1 MDFAGQYAGSENR
14 RMRFHS
20 TRSGSESV
28 TLSEAIRQSI
38 APDGGLYLP
47 ESFPTLNPEEFAG
60 LNSWNEIGKRLLE
73 SFFRD
78 DDLQSHLSD
87 ICDEAFNFPI
97 TLNILNHDT
106 AVLELFHG
114 PTAAFKDVGAR
125 FLAACVARM
134 PGRQTIIVATSG
146 DTGGAVAA
154 AFAERS
160 NVEVVILFPKEKIST
175 RQQQQLTCWG
185 DHVRA
190 FAVRGVFDDCQRI
203 VKTAFTDREWS
214 ECRGLLSANSINLGR
229 LLPQTVYYAASSL
242 WYFRQRDARPGYII
256 PTGNLGNA
264 VAAFWTKAMG
274 FPIREI
280 VLTTNRNRTLPDYF
294 ETGEWSPHQT
304 IPTLANAMDVGNP
317 SNFERL
323 QNLHSLAQLRQIAR
337 AFSVSDEE
345 ISQTIANGIDR
356 WGHVWCPH
364 TATAVHVRER
374 LIEPDWIMVATA
386 HPAKFDSIVEPLI
399 KQTVST
405 PSSLTAVLERPS
417 RFEEIEPTFDALA
430 EAMS

>member
-1 MDFAGQYAGSENR
+1 MDFTRQHPGSENR
-14 RMRFHS
+14 RMRIHS
-20 TRSGSESV
+20 TRSASQSV

-38 APDGGLYLP
+38 APDGGLYVP
-47 ESFPTLNPEEFAG
+47 ESFPTFDLEDFAE
-60 LNSWNEIGKRLLE
+60 LNSWKEIGKRLLE
-73 SFFRD
+73 PFFRD
-78 DDLQSHLSD
+78 DDLQNHLSD
-87 ICDEAFNFPI
+87 ICDEAFNFPV
-97 TLNILNHDT
+97 TLNFLDNQT

-134 PGRQTIIVATSG
+134 PGRRTIIVATSG

-160 NVEVVILFPKEKIST
+160 NVEVVILFPKGKISA

-185 DHVRA
+185 DNVRA
-190 FAVRGVFDDCQRI
+190 FAVLGVFDDCQRI
-203 VKTAFTDREWS
+203 VKTALADREWS
-214 ECRGLLSANSINLGR
+214 GRRGLLSANSINLGR

-242 WYFRQRDARPGYII
+242 WYFRQRRGQPGYIV

-280 VLTTNRNRTLPDYF
+280 VLATNRNRTLPDYF
-294 ETGEWSPHQT
+294 ETGEWAPHST
-304 IPTLANAMDVGNP
+304 IATLANAMDVGNP

-323 QNLHSLAQLRQIAR
+323 QNLHSLTQLRQLAR
-337 AFSVSDEE
+337 AFSVTDEE
-345 ISQTIANGIDR
+345 ISQTIATGIDR
-356 WGHVWCPH
+356 WGQVWCPH

-374 LIEPDWIMVATA
+374 LIEPDWIIVATA

-399 KQTVST
+399 KQTIPT
-405 PSSLTAVLERPS
+405 PSSLAAVLERPS
-417 RFEEIEPTFDALA
+417 RFEEIEPTFEALA
-430 EAMS
+430 KALS

>member
-1 MDFAGQYAGSENR
+1 
-14 RMRFHS
+14 MRFHS
-20 TRSGSESV
+20 TRSGSQSV

-38 APDGGLYLP
+38 APDGGLYVP
-47 ESFPTLNPEEFAG
+47 ESFPGLNGEDFAG
-60 LNSWNEIGKRLLE
+60 LNSWNEIGKRVLE
-73 SFFRD
+73 PFFRD
-78 DDLQSHLSD
+78 DELQNRLSE
-87 ICDEAFNFPI
+87 ICDEAFNFPV
-97 TLNILNHDT
+97 TLNFLNHET

-134 PGRQTIIVATSG
+134 PGRRTIIVATSG

-154 AFAERS
+154 AFAEHS
-160 NVEVVILFPKEKIST
+160 NLEVVILFPKEKISA

-185 DHVRA
+185 DNVRA

-203 VKTAFTDREWS
+203 VKTAFADREWS
-214 ECRGLLSANSINLGR
+214 EACGLLSANSINLGR

-242 WYFRQRDARPGYII
+242 WYLRQRGVQPGYII

-280 VLTTNRNRTLPDYF
+280 VLATNRNRTLPDYF
-294 ETGEWSPHQT
+294 ETGAWSPHPT
-304 IPTLANAMDVGNP
+304 VATLANAMDVGNP

-323 QNLHSLAQLRQIAR
+323 QNLHSLPQLRQIAR

-345 ISQTIANGIDR
+345 ISQTIAQGIDR

-374 LIEPDWIMVATA
+374 LVELNWIIVATA

-399 KQTVST
+399 NASVST
-405 PSSLTAVLERPS
+405 PPSLTAVLQRPS
-417 RFEEIEPTFDALA
+417 RFEEIEPNFEVLARAL
-430 EAMS
+430 S

>member
-1 MDFAGQYAGSENR
+1 
-14 RMRFHS
+14 MRFYS
-20 TRSGSESV
+20 TRSASQSL
-28 TLSEAIRQSI
+28 TLSEAISQSI
-38 APDGGLYLP
+38 ASDGGLYVP
-47 ESFPTLNPEEFAG
+47 ERFPTVNADDFAG

-73 SFFRD
+73 PFFGD
-78 DDLQSHLSD
+78 DDLRNHLSD
-87 ICDEAFNFPI
+87 ICDEAFNFPV
-97 TLNILNHDT
+97 TLNFLKNET

-134 PGRQTIIVATSG
+134 PGRRTIIVATSG

-160 NVEVVILFPKEKIST
+160 NVEVVILFPKGKISA

-185 DHVRA
+185 DNVRA
-190 FAVRGVFDDCQRI
+190 FAVLGVFDDCQRI
-203 VKTAFTDREWS
+203 VKTAFADREWS
-214 ECRGLLSANSINLGR
+214 ERRGLLSANSINLGR

-242 WYFRQRDARPGYII
+242 WYFRQRGVQPGYII

-280 VLTTNRNRTLPDYF
+280 VLATNRNRTLPDYF
-294 ETGEWSPHQT
+294 QTGEWSPHPT

-337 AFSVSDEE
+337 AFSVTDEE
-345 ISQTIANGIDR
+345 ISQTIAEGIDR
-356 WGHVWCPH
+356 WGQVWCPH

-374 LIEPDWIMVATA
+374 LSEPNWIIVATA

-399 KQTVST
+399 KQAVPT
-405 PSSLTAVLERPS
+405 PPSLAAVLERPS
-417 RFEEIEPTFDALA
+417 RFEEIEPTFEALRK
-430 EAMS
+430 SLS

>member
-1 MDFAGQYAGSENR
+1 MDFACQYAGSKNH
-14 RMRFHS
+14 RMRFRS
-20 TRSGSESV
+20 TRSASQSV
-28 TLSEAIRQSI
+28 TLSEAIRQSL
-38 APDGGLYLP
+38 APDGGLYVP
-47 ESFPTLNPEEFAG
+47 ESFPTLKAEDFVG

-73 SFFRD
+73 PFFGD
-78 DDLQSHLSD
+78 DDLQNHLSEL
-87 ICDEAFNFPI
+87 CDEAFNFPI
-97 TLNILNHDT
+97 TLNFLNDET

-134 PGRQTIIVATSG
+134 PGRRTIIVATSG

-160 NVEVVILFPKEKIST
+160 NVEVVILFPQEKISA

-185 DHVRA
+185 DNVRA

-203 VKTAFTDREWS
+203 VKTAFANREWS
-214 ECRGLLSANSINLGR
+214 ERRGLLSANSINLGR

-242 WYFRQRDARPGYII
+242 WYFRQRGVQPGYII

-264 VAAFWTKAMG
+264 VAAFWTREMG

-280 VLTTNRNRTLPDYF
+280 VLATNRNRTLPDYF
-294 ETGEWSPHQT
+294 ETGEWSPHET
-304 IPTLANAMDVGNP
+304 IATLANAMDVGNP

-337 AFSVSDEE
+337 AFSVTDEE
-345 ISQTIANGIDR
+345 ISQTIAKGIDR

-374 LIEPDWIMVATA
+374 LIEPDWIIVSTA

-399 KQTVST
+399 KQTVPT
-405 PSSLTAVLERPS
+405 PPSLAAVLQRPS
-417 RFEEIEPTFDALA
+417 RFEEIDPTFEALA
-430 EAMS
+430 RALS

>member
-1 MDFAGQYAGSENR
+1 
-14 RMRFHS
+14 MRFRS
-20 TRSGSESV
+20 TRSSSQSL
-28 TLSEAIRQSI
+28 TLSEAIGQSI
-38 APDGGLYLP
+38 APDGGLYVP
-47 ESFPTLNPEEFAG
+47 AIFPTFNAEDFAG
-60 LNSWNEIGKRLLE
+60 VNAWNEISKRLLE
-73 SFFRD
+73 PFFRD
-78 DDLQSHLSD
+78 DNLHAHLSD

-97 TLNILNHDT
+97 TLRFLNNDT

-134 PGRQTIIVATSG
+134 PGRRTIIVATSG

-160 NVEVVILFPKEKIST
+160 NVEVVILFPKGKISA

-185 DHVRA
+185 DSVRA

-203 VKTAFTDREWS
+203 VKTAFADREWS
-214 ECRGLLSANSINLGR
+214 ERRGLLSANSINLGR

-242 WYFRQRDARPGYII
+242 WYFRQCDTRPGYII

-274 FPIREI
+274 LPIREI
-280 VLTTNRNRTLPDYF
+280 VLATNRNRTLPDYF
-294 ETGEWSPHQT
+294 ETGDWSPQPT
-304 IPTLANAMDVGNP
+304 VATLANAMDVGNP

-323 QNLHSLAQLRQIAR
+323 QNLHSLALLRQIAR
-337 AFSVSDEE
+337 AFSVTDEE
-345 ISQTIANGIDR
+345 ISQTIAAGIDR
-356 WGHVWCPH
+356 WEQIWCPH

-374 LIEPDWIMVATA
+374 LAEPDWIITATA

-399 KQTVST
+399 KTSVPT
-405 PSSLTAVLERPS
+405 PLSLAAVLERPS
-417 RFEEIEPTFDALA
+417 RFEEIGPTFAALA
-430 EAMS
+430 RALS

>member
-1 MDFAGQYAGSENR
+1 MK
-14 RMRFHS
+14 FHS
-20 TRSGSESV
+20 TRSASQSV
-28 TLSEAIRQSI
+28 TLSGAIRQSI
-38 APDGGLYLP
+38 APDGGLYVP
-47 ESFPTLNPEEFAG
+47 VGFPTLNAEEFAG
-60 LNSWNEIGKRLLE
+60 LDSWREIGKRLLE
-73 SFFRD
+73 QFFLD
-78 DDLQSHLSD
+78 DDLHVHLAD
-87 ICDEAFNFPI
+87 ICDEAFNFPV
-97 TLNILNHDT
+97 TLNFLNNET

-134 PGRQTIIVATSG
+134 PGRRTIIVATSG

-160 NVEVVILFPKEKIST
+160 NVEVVILFPKGKISA

-185 DHVRA
+185 DNVRA

-203 VKTAFTDREWS
+203 VKTAFADREWS
-214 ECRGLLSANSINLGR
+214 EQRGLLSANSINLGR

-242 WYFRQRDARPGYII
+242 WYFRKRRVQPGYIV

-264 VAAFWTKAMG
+264 VAAFWTREMG

-280 VLTTNRNRTLPDYF
+280 VLATNANRTLPDYF
-294 ETGEWSPHQT
+294 DTGDWSPHPT
-304 IPTLANAMDVGNP
+304 IATLANAMDVGNP

-323 QNLHSLAQLRQIAR
+323 QNLHSLNQLRQIAR
-337 AFSVSDEE
+337 AFAVSDEE
-345 ISQTIANGIDR
+345 ISQTITTGIDR
-356 WGHVWCPH
+356 WSQVWCPH

-374 LIEPDWIMVATA
+374 LSEPNWIIVATA

-399 KQTVST
+399 KQTVPT
-405 PSSLTAVLERPS
+405 PPSLAAVLERPS
-417 RFEEIEPTFDALA
+417 RFEEIDPTFEALRKA
-430 EAMS
+430 LSLRMTGP

>member
-1 MDFAGQYAGSENR
+1 
-14 RMRFHS
+14 MRFHS
-20 TRSGSESV
+20 TRTASQSV

-38 APDGGLYLP
+38 APDGGLYVP
-47 ESFPTLNPEEFAG
+47 ESFPTFNAEDFAG

-73 SFFRD
+73 PFFRD
-78 DDLQSHLSD
+78 DDLRNHLSD
-87 ICDEAFNFPI
+87 VCDEAFNFPI
-97 TLNILNHDT
+97 NLNFLNHDT

-125 FLAACVARM
+125 FLAACVGRM
-134 PGRQTIIVATSG
+134 PGRRTIIVATSG

-154 AFAERS
+154 AFAEHS
-160 NVEVVILFPKEKIST
+160 NVEVIILFPKEKISA
-175 RQQQQLTCWG
+175 RQQEQLTCWG
-185 DHVRA
+185 DNVRA

-203 VKTAFTDREWS
+203 VKSAFADREWS
-214 ECRGLLSANSINLGR
+214 ERRSLLSANSINLGR

-242 WYFRQRDARPGYII
+242 WYFRQCRVPPGYIV

-280 VLTTNRNRTLPDYF
+280 VLATNRNRTLPDYF
-294 ETGEWSPHQT
+294 ETGDWSPHQT

-323 QNLHSLAQLRQIAR
+323 QNLHPEIADLRTIAR
-337 AFSVSDEE
+337 ASSVNDEE
-345 ISQTIANGIDR
+345 ISQTIAKGIDR
-356 WGHVWCPH
+356 WGQIWCPH
-364 TATAVHVRER
+364 TATAVHVRDR
-374 LIEPDWIMVATA
+374 LIEPDWIIVATA
-386 HPAKFDSIVEPLI
+386 HPAKFDSIVEPLV
-399 KQTVST
+399 KQTVPT
-405 PSSLTAVLERPS
+405 PPSLAAVLERPS
-417 RFEEIEPTFDALA
+417 RFEEIDPTFAALA

>member
-1 MDFAGQYAGSENR
+1 
-14 RMRFHS
+14 MRFRS
-20 TRSGSESV
+20 TRSSSQSL
-28 TLSEAIRQSI
+28 TLSEAIGQSI
-38 APDGGLYLP
+38 APDGGLYVP
-47 ESFPTLNPEEFAG
+47 AIFPTFNAEDFAG
-60 LNSWNEIGKRLLE
+60 VNAWNEISKRLLE
-73 SFFRD
+73 PFFRD
-78 DDLQSHLSD
+78 DNLHAHLSD

-97 TLNILNHDT
+97 TLRFLNNDT

-134 PGRQTIIVATSG
+134 PGRRTIIVATSG

-160 NVEVVILFPKEKIST
+160 NVEVVILFPKGKISA

-185 DHVRA
+185 DSVRA

-203 VKTAFTDREWS
+203 VKTALADREWS
-214 ECRGLLSANSINLGR
+214 GRRGLLSANSINLGR

-242 WYFRQRDARPGYII
+242 WYFRQCDTRPGYII

-274 FPIREI
+274 LPIREI
-280 VLTTNRNRTLPDYF
+280 VLATNRNRTLPDYF
-294 ETGEWSPHQT
+294 ETGDWSPQPT
-304 IPTLANAMDVGNP
+304 VATLANAMDVGNP

-323 QNLHSLAQLRQIAR
+323 QNLHSLALLRQIAR
-337 AFSVSDEE
+337 AFSVTDEQ
-345 ISQTIANGIDR
+345 ISQTIAAGIDR
-356 WGHVWCPH
+356 WEQIWCPH

-374 LIEPDWIMVATA
+374 LAEPDWIIAATA

-399 KQTVST
+399 NIAVPTPVS
-405 PSSLTAVLERPS
+405 LAAVLERPS
-417 RFEEIEPTFDALA
+417 RFEEIEPTFAALA
-430 EAMS
+430 RALS

>member
-1 MDFAGQYAGSENR
+1 
-14 RMRFHS
+14 MRFRS
-20 TRSGSESV
+20 TRSSSQSL
-28 TLSEAIRQSI
+28 TLSEAIGQSI
-38 APDGGLYLP
+38 APDGGLYVP
-47 ESFPTLNPEEFAG
+47 AIFPTFNAEDFAG
-60 LNSWNEIGKRLLE
+60 VNAWNEISKRLLE
-73 SFFRD
+73 PFFRD
-78 DDLQSHLSD
+78 DNLHAHLSD

-97 TLNILNHDT
+97 TLRFLNNDT

-134 PGRQTIIVATSG
+134 PGRRTIIVATSG

-160 NVEVVILFPKEKIST
+160 NVEVVILFPKGKISA

-185 DHVRA
+185 DSVRA

-203 VKTAFTDREWS
+203 VKTALADREWS
-214 ECRGLLSANSINLGR
+214 GRRGLLSANSINLGR

-242 WYFRQRDARPGYII
+242 WYFRQCDTRPGYII

-274 FPIREI
+274 LPIRA
-280 VLTTNRNRTLPDYF
+280 
-294 ETGEWSPHQT
+294 
-304 IPTLANAMDVGNP
+304 TLANAMDVGNP

-323 QNLHSLAQLRQIAR
+323 QNLHSLALLRQIAR
-337 AFSVSDEE
+337 AFSVTDEQ
-345 ISQTIANGIDR
+345 ISQTIAAGIDR
-356 WGHVWCPH
+356 WEQIWCPH

-374 LIEPDWIMVATA
+374 LAEPDWIITATA

-399 KQTVST
+399 KISVPT
-405 PSSLTAVLERPS
+405 PLSLAAVLERPS
-417 RFEEIEPTFDALA
+417 RFEEIEPTFAALA
-430 EAMS
+430 QAL

>member
-1 MDFAGQYAGSENR
+1 
-14 RMRFHS
+14 MRFYS
-20 TRSGSESV
+20 TRSASQSL
-28 TLSEAIRQSI
+28 TLSEAISQSI
-38 APDGGLYLP
+38 ASDGGLYVP
-47 ESFPTLNPEEFAG
+47 ERFPTVNADDFAG

-73 SFFRD
+73 PFFGD
-78 DDLQSHLSD
+78 DDLRNHLSD
-87 ICDEAFNFPI
+87 ICDEAFNFPV
-97 TLNILNHDT
+97 TLNFLKNET

-134 PGRQTIIVATSG
+134 PGRRTIIVATSG

-160 NVEVVILFPKEKIST
+160 NVEVVILFPKGKISA

-185 DHVRA
+185 DNVRA
-190 FAVRGVFDDCQRI
+190 FAVLGVFDDCQRI
-203 VKTAFTDREWS
+203 VKTAFADREWS
-214 ECRGLLSANSINLGR
+214 ERRGLLSANSINLGR

-242 WYFRQRDARPGYII
+242 WYFRQRGVQPGYII

-280 VLTTNRNRTLPDYF
+280 VLATNRNRTLPDYF
-294 ETGEWSPHQT
+294 ETGEWSPRQT
-304 IPTLANAMDVGNP
+304 IPTLANAMDVGSP

-337 AFSVSDEE
+337 AFSVTDEE
-345 ISQTIANGIDR
+345 ISQTIAEGIDR
-356 WGHVWCPH
+356 WGQVWCPH

-374 LIEPDWIMVATA
+374 LSEPNWIIVATA

-399 KQTVST
+399 KQAVPT
-405 PSSLTAVLERPS
+405 PPSLAAVLERPS
-417 RFEEIEPTFDALA
+417 RFEEIEPTFEALRK
-430 EAMS
+430 SLS

>member
-1 MDFAGQYAGSENR
+1 
-14 RMRFHS
+14 MRFHS
-20 TRSGSESV
+20 TRSGSQSL
-28 TLSEAIRQSI
+28 TLSEAIGQSI
-38 APDGGLYLP
+38 ASDGGLYVP
-47 ESFPTLNPEEFAG
+47 ESFPTLGAEDFAG
-60 LNSWNEIGKRLLE
+60 LNSWKEIGKRLLE
-73 SFFRD
+73 PFFRD
-78 DDLQSHLSD
+78 DDLHPHLSD

-97 TLNILNHDT
+97 TLSFLNNET

-134 PGRQTIIVATSG
+134 PGRRTIIVATSG

-160 NVEVVILFPKEKIST
+160 NVEVVILFPKEKISA

-185 DHVRA
+185 DNVRA

-203 VKTAFTDREWS
+203 VKTAFADREWS
-214 ECRGLLSANSINLGR
+214 KRRGLLSANSINLGR

-242 WYFRQRDARPGYII
+242 WYFRQRGAPPGYII

-280 VLTTNRNRTLPDYF
+280 VLATNRNRTLPDYF
-294 ETGEWSPHQT
+294 ETGEWSPHPT
-304 IPTLANAMDVGNP
+304 IATLANAMDVGDP

-323 QNLHSLAQLRQIAR
+323 QNLHPEIASLRKIAR

-345 ISQTIANGIDR
+345 ISQTIAQGIDR

-364 TATAVHVRER
+364 SATAVHVRER
-374 LIEPDWIMVATA
+374 LIEPDWIIVATA
-386 HPAKFDSIVEPLI
+386 HPAKFDSIVDPLI
-399 KQTVST
+399 KQTVRT
-405 PSSLTAVLERPS
+405 PSSLAAVLERSS
-417 RFEEIEPTFDALA
+417 RFEELGPSFEALRH
-430 EAMS
+430 ELS